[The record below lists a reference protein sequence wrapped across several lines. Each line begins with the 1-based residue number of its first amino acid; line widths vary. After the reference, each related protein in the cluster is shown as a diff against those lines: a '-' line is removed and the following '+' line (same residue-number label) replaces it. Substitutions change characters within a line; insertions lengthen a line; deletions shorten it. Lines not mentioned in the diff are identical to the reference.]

1 MARLVL
7 TSAGS
12 HGDFLPLVRLGCRL
26 RDRGHEVRC
35 AINSAM
41 WPLAEAARLPVA
53 PCGRPFGAAEA
64 RQHPEAFDFW
74 KDYTDDELRAAWG
87 RLDLE
92 GSYRDLLAACADANL
107 VIASRLQSAA
117 AMVHERT
124 GIPWI
129 SVATMPGDYPHPGDP
144 PAEEDP
150 NDPLA
155 TEVWALF
162 NRVRARVGL
171 RPLTVADQSR
181 YSVSPRL
188 VLLVSSRHFSQPALE
203 SCPQLRMTGYWFD
216 PAPPDWTPTAELVD
230 FLNQP
235 LPPLLLTH
243 GSMPVDDPA
252 QLVAV
257 HAQAAAV
264 LDRRLLVQSGWAGLE
279 QGDWDRRAVLVIGEA
294 PHAWLFP
301 QVAAVIH
308 HGGMGTTAECLRWA
322 RPMLLEPLGND
333 QFFNA
338 RRVLALGVGAVMHPH
353 KLTANGLTRILA
365 EKVLIPEVEQRARA
379 VAELLRAEDG
389 LTVACDLIEAEL
401 RRLKPPA
408 AS

>member
-7 TSAGS
+7 TSAGT
-12 HGDFLPLVRLGCRL
+12 HGDFLPLVRLGSRL
-26 RDRGHEVRC
+26 RELGHEVRC

-64 RQHPEAFDFW
+64 RRHPDVFNFWTDF
-74 KDYTDDELRAAWG
+74 TDAELRAAWG

-92 GSYRDLLAACADANL
+92 GSYRDLLAACADADL
-107 VIASRLQSAA
+107 LIASRLQSAA

-124 GIPWI
+124 GLPWI
-129 SVATMPGDYPHPGDP
+129 SVATMPADYPHPGDP
-144 PAEEDP
+144 PAE
-150 NDPLA
+150 NDADEPMAL
-155 TEVWALF
+155 EVCALF
-162 NRVRARVGL
+162 NRMRARVGL
-171 RPLTVADQSR
+171 RPLTVPEQSR
-181 YSVSPRL
+181 YYVSPRL
-188 VLLVSSRHFSQPALE
+188 VLLVGSRHFSQPTLE
-203 SCPQLRMTGYWFD
+203 ACPQLRMTGYWFE
-216 PAPPDWTPTAELVD
+216 APPSAWQPAAELRD
-230 FLNQP
+230 FLRQSP
-235 LPPLLLTH
+235 PPLLLTH
-243 GSMPVDDPA
+243 GSMPADDPA
-252 QLVAV
+252 HLLAV
-257 HAQAAAV
+257 HAQAAAR

-338 RRVLALGVGAVMHPH
+338 RRVLALGVGAAMHPH

-365 EKVLIPEVEQRARA
+365 EKVLIPDVEQRARA
-379 VAELLRAEDG
+379 VAEQLRAEDG

-401 RRLKPPA
+401 RSVKLPA
-408 AS
+408 GS